1 MRFEG
6 KTVIITG
13 AGKGIGRAYALG
25 FAREGA
31 NVVIADR
38 EAGNAN
44 TVAGE
49 IKKCSVKHW

>member
-25 FAREGA
+25 FAREGV

-38 EAGNAN
+38 EAGSAD
-44 TVAGE
+44 TVARG
-49 IKKCSVKHW
+49 IKKM